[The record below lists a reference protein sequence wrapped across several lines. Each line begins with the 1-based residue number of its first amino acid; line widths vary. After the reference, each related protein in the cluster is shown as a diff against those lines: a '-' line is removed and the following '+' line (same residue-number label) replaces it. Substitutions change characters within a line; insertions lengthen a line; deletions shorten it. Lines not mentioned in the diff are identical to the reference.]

1 MYTSSYFIYFIFH
14 ILHILYTS
22 YTLDNLDSQIF
33 SSWQPWPHP
42 RFTFTFI
49 IPYKL
54 YISLVYFIIFHIFHI
69 SYTSYTLDYM
79 DSLIFSS
86 WQPWPIKTIKI
97 LYITCILNHISYTLM
112 YNICNLKHKLA
123 IVTLLFH
130 FYSFFSSCAAA
141 PCCLPPSLIGRLIR
155 RYLLRPRE
163 DKIAIYKRKNDHF
176 YSILNIILK
185 ILTSNPRLCKVCW
198 CTGLMSS

>member
-1 MYTSSYFIYFIFH
+1 M
-14 ILHILYTS
+14 
-22 YTLDNLDSQIF
+22 DSQIF

-42 RFTFTFI
+42 RSTFTFI

-97 LYITCILNHISYTLM
+97 VYITCILNHISYTLM

-141 PCCLPPSLIGRLIR
+141 PCCLPPSFIGGLIR
-155 RYLLRPRE
+155 RYLLRSRE
-163 DKIAIYKRKNDHF
+163 DKIAMYKRKNDHF